1 MRFSDPSLSYLLLL
15 VSVAPCFLHSQG
27 FPPAENAD
35 SLFFSAQRFQRAG
48 DLNSAKRE
56 VRYLLSRSPDY
67 HDARVLY
74 GRLCAWEGDYQ
85 LALVQFDSVLTA
97 RPDHQEAKLAKAQVL
112 SWMRRYRQ
120 AVELLQSLV
129 EDSPTSALYL
139 YELGRVYWMGG
150 APRKGLEYYE
160 LAYLQDPMSQ
170 EIIRGLARV
179 HRQLRSH
186 ELSLYWY
193 RKLLA
198 KVPND
203 PEALSEVFRQTYRAD
218 HEVVLQWSE
227 EVFTKQGFDN
237 HRVASLEYYLSLS
250 EDWKPFLHLS
260 RVVKFSQE
268 DNRFGIG
275 SYVTASYFVSLFT
288 QLIVSPNADA
298 VPRLEAHG
306 ELSYGFGA
314 GIEGVLGYRFLSF
327 DSTRVHVLSPGVSAY
342 ANQDL
347 WLTPRVYIGLSD
359 VKPASTSWTLTL
371 NYRHSPSTLLRIGG
385 FTGTETFRATTL
397 SEISGLKSNGGFIS
411 FKSRL
416 FPMTAIETMYQY
428 TSRNISSNS
437 HQFTLAVS
445 FFL

>member
-1 MRFSDPSLSYLLLL
+1 MRFSHPSLSFLLLL
-15 VSVAPCFLHSQG
+15 LFAVPCVLPSQG
-27 FPPAENAD
+27 FSQTENAD
-35 SLFFSAQRFQRAG
+35 SLFFSAQQFQRAG
-48 DLNSAKRE
+48 DLNSAKRQ
-56 VRYLLSRSPDY
+56 VRYLLSRYPSY

-74 GRLCAWEGDYQ
+74 GRICAWEGNFQ
-85 LALVQFDSVLTA
+85 GALVQFDSVLSG
-97 RPDHQEAKLAKAQVL
+97 RPDFEEATLAKAQVL

-120 AVELLQSLV
+120 AAELLQSLV

-139 YELGRVYWMGG
+139 YELGKVYWMGG
-150 APRKGLEYYE
+150 APKKGLEYYE
-160 LAYLQDPMSQ
+160 QAYLQDPMSQ

-198 KVPND
+198 KLPND
-203 PEALSEVFRQTYRAD
+203 PEALSEVFRQTYKAD
-218 HEVVLQWSE
+218 HEIVIQWSE

-250 EDWKPFLHLS
+250 EDWKPFLYFS

-268 DNRFGIG
+268 DDRFGIG
-275 SYVTASYFVSLFT
+275 SYVTTSYTAWFFT
-288 QLIVSPNADA
+288 QMIISPNANA
-298 VPRLEAHG
+298 VPKFDALG
-306 ELSYGFGA
+306 EFFYGFGG

-327 DSTRVHVLSPGVSAY
+327 DSTRVHVFSPGVTAY

-347 WLTPRVYIGLSD
+347 WLTPRAYVGVSD
-359 VKPASTSWTLTL
+359 VKRPSISWTVTL
-371 NYRHSPSTLLRIGG
+371 SYRHSPLTLVRIGG
-385 FTGTETFRATTL
+385 FTGNETFRATTL
-397 SEISGLKSNGGFIS
+397 NEISGLKSSGAFVS

-416 FPMTAIETMYQY
+416 FPATAVETMYQY

-445 FFL
+445 FLF